1 MAVEICWSCIACE
14 HQSHQATSLSYL
26 IWEGSTTLQEVRNE
40 WVGMETFIFISA
52 FNASVRSSR
61 YSNLGFHF
69 TLCDWR
75 AWGESQAS
83 HATGVGDCC
92 VIILTNSVSFP
103 FFFSTI
109 IIVSVKGFTR
119 ASSSSIRSACVAIGL
134 SGSYFRVE
142 SNAIMEAWRSR
153 QFSIRLSCELPFCF
167 FSCSSC
173 YRSVSQLLRCA
184 QRARY
189 RIRWARHELECR
201 DCSLLCPTYRGTSLA
216 PVCLALPLGPSSK
229 HTFSQPFVKRNI
241 SAR

>member
-1 MAVEICWSCIACE
+1 MAVEICWSCMAE
-14 HQSHQATSLSYL
+14 HQSRQTTSLSYL

-69 TLCDWR
+69 TMCDWR
-75 AWGESQAS
+75 ARGESQAS

-92 VIILTNSVSFP
+92 VIILTNSVSFL
-103 FFFSTI
+103 FFFNNHNCQR
-109 IIVSVKGFTR
+109 KGIHSRVFFKLQILR
-119 ASSSSIRSACVAIGL
+119 IHWA
-134 SGSYFRVE
+134 GSYFRVE
-142 SNAIMEAWRSR
+142 SNAIMEAWDYSR

-189 RIRWARHELECR
+189 RIRWARHELESR
-201 DCSLLCPTYRGTSLA
+201 DCPLLCPTYRGTSLA

-229 HTFSQPFVKRNI
+229 HTVSQPFVKRNI
-241 SAR
+241 SVR